1 MDKIKAAGVYKNAL
15 SHGAYA
21 QDFVLPWEN
30 EQDFVDLHKGL
41 RDELEP
47 DGPSEEEVVLGV
59 AGLYWKKRRLTIGS
73 QLSYRHH
80 PDAAALTKAG
90 ESGWSGVGEY
100 LQSTSCVM
108 QSMRDAFRRIAITH
122 ATVLQSAYD
131 RVHARLAKPEF
142 VPAAS
147 DNPDKYADLRKESQ
161 VRRENEQMDALIE
174 ALNAI
179 ATNNITPVLKI
190 FENQD
195 IEQSLAERAFRPDI
209 IEREVK
215 IAALIDKQIEKGL
228 AQLVH
233 LKEYKRLY
241 KKKLVTG
248 PTV

>member
-1 MDKIKAAGVYKNAL
+1 
-15 SHGAYA
+15 
-21 QDFVLPWEN
+21 VLLA
-30 EQDFVDLHKGL
+30 FTG
-41 RDELEP
+41 
-47 DGPSEEEVVLGV
+47 
-59 AGLYWKKRRLTIGS
+59 KRRLTIGS
-73 QLSYRHH
+73 QLSYRRH

-100 LQSTSCVM
+100 LESTSSVM
-108 QSMRDAFRRIAITH
+108 RSVSDEFRRIALIH
-122 ATVLQSAYD
+122 VSVLQSAYD
-131 RVHARLAKPEF
+131 KVHARLAKPEF
-142 VPAAS
+142 VPAAG

-161 VRRENEQMDALIE
+161 VRRANDQMDALIE

-179 ATNNITPVLKI
+179 ATNRITPVLKI
-190 FENQD
+190 IETQD
-195 IEQSLAERAFRPDI
+195 IEQNLAERAFRPEI

-215 IAALIDKQIEKGL
+215 VAALIDKQIEKGL